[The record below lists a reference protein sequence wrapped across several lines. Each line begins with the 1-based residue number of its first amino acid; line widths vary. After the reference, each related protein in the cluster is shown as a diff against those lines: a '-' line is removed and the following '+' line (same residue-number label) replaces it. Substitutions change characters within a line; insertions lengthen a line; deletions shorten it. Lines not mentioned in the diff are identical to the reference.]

1 MQNLKGHS
9 RVSSR
14 LLVFFNWFSTEQ
26 TNSRHNMLVAYYSV
40 AEGLSAIIYNNKRTR
55 NFLAQLRISGVMS
68 YEYGTVKCL
77 YVICIY

>member
-1 MQNLKGHS
+1 MVTLHEALEILQV
-9 RVSSR
+9 VSLSIG
-14 LLVFFNWFSTEQ
+14 FSTEQ
-26 TNSRHNMLVAYYSV
+26 TISRHNMLVSYYLV
-40 AEGLSAIIYNNKRTR
+40 AEGLSGIIYNNKRTR